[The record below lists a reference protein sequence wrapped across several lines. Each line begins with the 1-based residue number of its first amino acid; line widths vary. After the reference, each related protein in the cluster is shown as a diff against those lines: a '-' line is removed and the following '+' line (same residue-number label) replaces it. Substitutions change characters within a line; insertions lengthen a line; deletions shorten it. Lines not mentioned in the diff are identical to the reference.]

1 MERCA
6 LGGGVAGRGSK
17 REGAVGSGARAVPSA
32 ACRQHICTCERLL
45 PHLAAVD
52 DPSQRQGPRQGA
64 REGGEQKR
72 VGAGAPAP
80 LGDAVTAGRAP
91 GKAARRHLITA
102 AASTNAAI
110 ATTRATVIATYMEAG
125 AKPCRF
131 ASSGVQAH
139 QPLPKLAAN
148 HNAASS
154 VVVGRSDATQ
164 RPRTGRSAPPS
175 LCGQPMARR
184 GRRARSARS
193 SLAGGSPTVPSPS
206 QPSPPPRAATMRLC
220 ASADASAR
228 LRGSSRVTPLPPALM
243 LARTCAA
250 SPPLP
255 AEMSQR
261 GLSGSAKAAAASTA
275 AAGSA
280 TRQR

>member
-1 MERCA
+1 MR
-6 LGGGVAGRGSK
+6 VGRGCGG
-17 REGAVGSGARAVPSA
+17 EGEQTRGRSWQWRTRRAFCCVPSA
-32 ACRQHICTCERLL
+32 
-45 PHLAAVD
+45 HLHVRA
-52 DPSQRQGPRQGA
+52 ST
-64 REGGEQKR
+64 
-72 VGAGAPAP
+72 PAP
-80 LGDAVTAGRAP
+80 RGCRRSKSAPRTTPGCPRGRRAEAGRRRCACATRDAVTTGRAP

-220 ASADASAR
+220 ASADASVR